1 MANEIGELVV
11 KIAADI
17 SDIKGKMAEV
27 KKSTDGLA
35 SSFESNLHP
44 ALGNLVTRFKALASP
59 VGLASA
65 GLVGMAVA
73 IMSSVKAYA
82 DYGEALGKMSKQTGV
97 SVESLSKL
105 KYAAE
110 QEETSL
116 EAVSA
121 GMKILQQ
128 HMALI
133 GDTTSTETRFLE
145 IADAV
150 KNAGSASEK
159 GGIAF
164 KAFGRAGYELLPML
178 SLGSAGIKQ
187 LGDKA
192 QALGVVIGQDAADK
206 ADKFNDSL
214 NTMKTGLLGVAIQI
228 SNQVLPAFEF
238 WMPLMEKALG
248 LINSSAAAE
257 VTAAGGRELTIKT
270 MEYQKAAIIE
280 GNREMQQRL
289 MRTIELSDAEKQ
301 RIASLDKGIA
311 QEKKFIKEESDA
323 LEKAAK
329 GSVKTEK
336 ERNADLIAARKK
348 HWAALL
354 RGEKDNGDE
363 TVEEVNKR
371 LSAILSRWQTHEQSV
386 TMLSNFASGQRLANL
401 KVWMTSEQQAQ
412 LANDLTELMN
422 RGLKKEAIALL
433 DATYE
438 DKAKEQQ
445 KASVA
450 YVNLTN
456 EQKMANLMT
465 TLNYISVL
473 STSKN
478 KALAAVG
485 KASAIATAT
494 IDAIVAG
501 QKAWAAPPGPPWSA
515 AYVALVIAAG
525 MANVAKIAA
534 VKVAKGGVVMPQEGG
549 VAATVAEAGQPEAV
563 IPLEDSRAKKLLGE
577 AIQSDSKG
585 ALTIQVNIS
594 GQFLEANG
602 EKWKALVRESIIPEI
617 RRFTD
622 ISPKGPFTRRR
633 GRSS

>member
-1 MANEIGELVV
+1 
-11 KIAADI
+11 
-17 SDIKGKMAEV
+17 
-27 KKSTDGLA
+27 
-35 SSFESNLHP
+35 
-44 ALGNLVTRFKALASP
+44 
-59 VGLASA
+59 
-65 GLVGMAVA
+65 
-73 IMSSVKAYA
+73 
-82 DYGEALGKMSKQTGV
+82 
-97 SVESLSKL
+97 
-105 KYAAE
+105 
-110 QEETSL
+110 
-116 EAVSA
+116 VSA